1 MPSSDVPQPVPMGQE
16 PPWTAILDEVRDAE
30 RPEWNQAWFGM
41 EPTFTNRKT
50 LKIWKRSAKSEASE
64 VKFFN
69 HDYVLKMQRAVAK
82 AMVRRYEHA
91 QRHHESFCL
100 FDRVEREEDL
110 DQWGVKRQNLHFH
123 CSGSG
128 PAFTV
133 RLGLDPEVYEY
144 SIKPIPVQWLYDPRF
159 VEFLQALVWDVPEK
173 FKLSPTLGHGGCQ
186 FSISAKSYLTGSLLC
201 DDIADRLSHPEL
213 SCFVMDYPNCDDRC
227 FRATKTRRAA
237 FLRIVEQYWAGAFHP
252 RAIGTV
258 RVENAILDRGF
269 LPAFAPP
276 PGLVSREHNLAGP
289 VGTLQ
294 EVFQTNF
301 AFARAVRLL
310 AQNIHPG
317 YWQSARPDSLG
328 YRPDQI
334 MRYSEGNLNRLRI
347 IGELHVKSD
356 KVLDPDKIPE
366 FDAELTP
373 AHLYH
378 EASWENRAQASRTS
392 ARDFVEA
399 VLLDVHRA
407 QYLQKHPVVMP
418 RQTLLQ
424 DRLLGDAEETLL
436 GLGGGARL
444 EELRHEARKYN
455 LEESGGRIHSDFIE
469 PESMFWE
476 VFHRLPDGE
485 RAAIAREAIS
495 GFVNRVHESA
505 TCDPR
510 HQPEH
515 DPMEWHRHRIHPL
528 LWNALAAEKG
538 GHSERDVPQRE
549 YRLFLAD
556 KDRLL
561 ARRPA
566 WSIGKSTAPWD

>member
-1 MPSSDVPQPVPMGQE
+1 MSSASVPPPDPEGQE
-16 PPWTAILDEVRDAE
+16 PPWTAILDEVRDSE

-50 LKIWKRSAKSEASE
+50 LKIWKRSAKSESSE

-100 FDRVEREEDL
+100 FDRVERQEDL

-144 SIKPIPVQWLYDPRF
+144 SIKPVPVQWLYDPRF

-173 FKLSPTLGHGGCQ
+173 FKLSPTLAHGGCQ

-378 EASWENRAQASRTS
+378 EASWENRAQSSRTS

-444 EELRHEARKYN
+444 QELRREARKYN
-455 LEESGGRIHSDFIE
+455 LEESGSRIHSDFIE
-469 PESMFWE
+469 PESLFWE
-476 VFHRLPDGE
+476 VFHRLSDGE

-528 LWNALAAEKG
+528 LWNALAAEKS

-561 ARRPA
+561 ARRPV
-566 WSIGKSTAPWD
+566 WSIGKSAAPWD